1 MKGIILLT
9 AFLMVVPFYVSG
21 TVYYVDSENGD
32 DSNNGESVG
41 LAFTTIKTCID
52 ALTNPGDECHIRKGR
67 YHQSEFQISGKRG
80 TPSQP
85 IIIRGYQDEIPIID
99 GTIPLKPKGKSIW
112 KRRKDGTYYAK
123 IDQDI
128 WQLFV
133 DGEMMTNAR
142 WPNALWSDKTVFSNK
157 YWAKSAKSS
166 TRGKMVDSGA
176 KNLAG
181 SGLNATGAMAI
192 LNIGSFNT
200 FTAIVKDHAPGKNFF
215 IYPDTF
221 GEIKFKAGHNQYFL
235 EDKLE
240 FLDNAGEWFYD
251 KSTKTVFIKTLDG
264 KSPEGR
270 IRGKVQTYAFTIS
283 NCQNLHFKQLEFFGT
298 TIKARPTHRR
308 DVINGLFFNSIN
320 FNFPSYSK
328 RMLGDTS
335 PPRWTV
341 IDPSRGHSFQLI
353 NSTFY
358 GTDGLALQYS
368 GNGALLQNNLFEYND
383 WSVTNTRSKSGGLGT
398 VVSNGIN
405 DKFIRNTLR
414 FNGASA
420 GFRPSGRNP
429 LVKLNHIHHQCWG
442 VLQHDGAGVQ
452 FQIGAQTNALS
463 QNNWVHSS
471 PKYGLRFD
479 GQPPRVGRNGTMK
492 ENVVWKCGG
501 IMIKGE
507 SHTVLNNLAF
517 DKRNDK
523 SGDKQGAGCSL
534 CVLKFVR
541 SNPVEINKNTV
552 VLRNAADVA
561 NGGKRKKPR
570 GTYPLA
576 GKLVEFNLVGDVRQ
590 EVVDANNL
598 DFRPRKD
605 SRYNKDNVGPYRYN
619 PGSKHYW
626 IPGRQL
632 YKASTPVPPDGGTT
646 VKSDRDAVMWL
657 NAFGASTHHVYF
669 GTDKAKVADA
679 TPNSPE
685 YQAKITSDGNVHYL
699 SESLSA
705 GSTYY
710 WRVDAEM
717 DEKTIYKGDVWS
729 FQTE

>member
-1 MKGIILLT
+1 MGST
-9 AFLMVVPFYVSG
+9 R
-21 TVYYVDSENGD
+21 T
-32 DSNNGESVG
+32 
-41 LAFTTIKTCID
+41 
-52 ALTNPGDECHIRKGR
+52 
-67 YHQSEFQISGKRG
+67 
-80 TPSQP
+80 
-85 IIIRGYQDEIPIID
+85 
-99 GTIPLKPKGKSIW
+99 
-112 KRRKDGTYYAK
+112 K
-123 IDQDI
+123 IEQDI

-157 YWAKSAKSS
+157 YWAKSAASS

-181 SGLNATGAMAI
+181 SGLDVAGAMAI

-200 FTAIVKDHAPGKNFF
+200 FTAIVKSHTPGQNLFT
-215 IYPDTF
+215 YDDTF
-221 GEIKFKAGHNQYFL
+221 GAIKFKPSFNQYFL

-251 KSTKTVFIKTLDG
+251 KSTKTVYVKTMDG

-283 NCQNLHFKQLEFFGT
+283 NCQHLHFKQLTFFGT
-298 TIKARPTHRR
+298 TIKARPAHRR
-308 DVINGLFFNSIN
+308 DVINGLSFHSIN

-328 RMLGDTS
+328 RMLGDTA
-335 PPRWTV
+335 PPRWTI

-368 GNGALLQNNLFEYND
+368 GDGALLQNNLFEYND
-383 WSVTNTRSKSGGLGT
+383 WSVAIMRSKSGGFGT
-398 VVSNGIN
+398 VISNGIN
-405 DKFIRNTLR
+405 DQFIRNTLR

-429 LVKLNHIHHQCWG
+429 VVKLNHIHHQCWG

-501 IMIKGE
+501 IMVKGE
-507 SHTVLNNLAF
+507 FHSVLNNLAF

-523 SGDKQGAGCSL
+523 SGDQQGSGCSL

-541 SNPVEINKNTV
+541 SNPVEINKQSV

-561 NGGKRKKPR
+561 NGGKRKRPR
-570 GTYPLA
+570 GTHPLA
-576 GKLVEFNLVGDVRQ
+576 GKLVQFNIAGNVQQ

-605 SRYNKDNVGPYRYN
+605 SSYNKDKVGPYRYN
-619 PGSKHYW
+619 PSSKYYW

-632 YKASTPVPPDGGTT
+632 YKASTPVPPHHSTT

-657 NAFGASTHHVYF
+657 NAFGASIHHVYF
-669 GTDKAKVADA
+669 GTNKATVADA
-679 TPNSPE
+679 TPTAPE
-685 YQAKITSDGNVHYL
+685 HQAKITSEGNVHYL
-699 SESLSA
+699 TESLNP

-710 WRVDAEM
+710 WRVDAEI
-717 DEKTIYKGDVWS
+717 DDTTTYKGDVWS